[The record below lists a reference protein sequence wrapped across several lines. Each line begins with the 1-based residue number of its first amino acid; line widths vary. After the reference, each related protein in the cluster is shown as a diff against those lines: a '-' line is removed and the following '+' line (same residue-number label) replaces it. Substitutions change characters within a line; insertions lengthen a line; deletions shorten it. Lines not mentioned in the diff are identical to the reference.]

1 MSYSIRKTKCYATS
15 QDRRGSALLIVL
27 GFLSF
32 MVVSAVSFAIYMRS
46 ERMPSSVFRRDVQA
60 RHLVKAGLARA
71 ISEIDDAIR
80 EDPMPIGMERG
91 WAVRVGEGSASPS
104 GNGLYK
110 TVWMQEYER
119 QTNARYYNRWLGRVF
134 MPPNPDSESDW
145 GLMAPSSQ
153 TTPVLNLEALG
164 YLPPAVANDV
174 RILSRGT
181 WSAKW
186 KNFDYGAGRYAYCAV
201 DVSDFFDI
209 NRVSADTIRTSQDRI
224 SLAHLFAQDRSVD
237 QGISSGDIGAFDDFV
252 AQDRGNY
259 SSLKEFPFVSMMDY
273 NLALGARGNN
283 VAQFSSPFYEW
294 LGRSSS
300 PADFYNPVN
309 GGDPTST
316 ALKWIRCKNSC
327 FITDS
332 WLPPSSSSYSFD
344 VSRDGQEVFPLAD
357 ILSQNCTLDQVESS
371 PSAFSRF
378 FVGNSYLFELDKY
391 TLYDYLDRDDVPLS
405 LCFPC
410 TERAP
415 MVAAIQPEVGF
426 KLSVAAD
433 APRTETET
441 LKKHTITDYKI
452 NDAIVPQCELT
463 CAIVFPFRHSGSLN
477 RPFKA
482 KAFVRVFLA
491 AEGVTRRNLDF
502 QTLRPKDSDMEWSET
517 YEPFKLGDVD
527 HVLAFTFVSSAY
539 ETITPPS
546 PVDSEEDMLL
556 NNGNDKKVV
565 FRNFTLPTTI
575 PTEPFFSKRETQRY
589 TEEGAVDG
597 APTTTW
603 KINYRPFKT
612 DGKPIEVNPTD
623 WIDEEKFNSI
633 ASMNFL
639 PYVAVWVRI
648 ENSEGDVVDLV
659 PAMPKDDALNLDN
672 GIGNSGQNSLV
683 AVAPNL
689 NTMPSYL
696 LFSAPSEQAYTV
708 QSSLDGTAYDR
719 ASGPD
724 AWSPGALY
732 TFDPRFNFA
741 AEDWY
746 GANYASDIGDRWLG
760 EVEAELGKEG
770 RDADPF
776 LFVSNQGYLQSLGE
790 LAFLPRLSSFKKNE
804 DSVNENNCRLAQDA
818 GYRSNFAENT
828 YDGVLRTKATLAN
841 RACMWKSYRVFPVGD
856 DGDMSKCGSD
866 GLLRMADATDGG
878 HGFRVSPY
886 TTLTNGMFA
895 ALANT
900 PYDWWAA
907 GTNKVSQGGVN
918 PQDASAKQNQLSS
931 LANSLKYAFNESG
944 GNDTRLEYKDL
955 RKIAT
960 FLMRRF
966 EEAAASGQSWEDM
979 YDNLDWAGS
988 GYSLGELY
996 QSRFWPSG
1004 GWRRTPTLRYNA
1016 DNGCSADPF
1025 RAQIEDT
1032 NDNELKG
1039 GTSGSFYDNLTSAD
1053 RKYLYA
1059 FWRNCFVHRQQ
1070 LFLVFVRAEST
1081 AMGGSGEGQ
1090 IPAQQGGRAVALVW
1104 RDPATPKNQ
1113 TNNPRD
1119 DFDNWVPHRTRVLF
1133 YHQFD

>member
-1 MSYSIRKTKCYATS
+1 MSYSIRKPECGGTS

-80 EDPMPIGMERG
+80 EDPVPIGMERG
-91 WAVRVGEGSASPS
+91 WAVSLAEGSASPG

-110 TVWMQEYER
+110 TPWMQDYER

-134 MPPNPDSESDW
+134 MPPNPDNANDKE
-145 GLMAPSSQ
+145 LMAPSRQ

-186 KNFDYGAGRYAYCAV
+186 KNFDYGSGRYAYCAV

-209 NRVSADTIRTSQDRI
+209 NRVSVDTVRTSQDRI
-224 SLAHLFAQDRSVD
+224 GLAHLFAQDRSVD
-237 QGISSGDIGAFDDFV
+237 RGINDGDVRAFDDFI
-252 AQDRGNY
+252 QKDRGNY
-259 SSLKEFPFVSMMDY
+259 SSLRDYPFVSMMDY
-273 NLALGARGNN
+273 NLALGSRGNN
-283 VAQFSSPFYEW
+283 VAQFSSPFYAW
-294 LGRSSS
+294 LGRASS
-300 PADFYNPVN
+300 PADFYNLIN
-309 GGDPTST
+309 GGNPLST
-316 ALKWIRCKNSC
+316 DLRWIRCRNSC

-332 WLPPSSSSYSFD
+332 WLPPSASSYLFD
-344 VSRDGQEVFPLAD
+344 TSRDGQEVFPQAD
-357 ILSQNCTLDQVESS
+357 ILSQNRTLEQVEV
-371 PSAFSRF
+371 SASKFSEF
-378 FVGNSYLFELDKY
+378 FVGKSYLFELDKY

-410 TERAP
+410 TERTP
-415 MVAAIQPEVGF
+415 MVAAIQPEVSF
-426 KLSVAAD
+426 KLSVAASD
-433 APRTETET
+433 ARTETEGRE
-441 LKKHTITDYKI
+441 KHTITDYKI
-452 NDAIVPQCELT
+452 NDAIVPQCELA
-463 CAIVFPFRHSGSLN
+463 CAIVFPFRHSARLN
-477 RPFKA
+477 KSFKA

-491 AEGVTRRNLDF
+491 EEGVTRRNLNF
-502 QTLRPKDSDMEWSET
+502 QALRPKDDDVEWTQT
-517 YEPFKLGDVD
+517 YDPFKLGDTD
-527 HVLAFTFVSSAY
+527 HVLSFTFVSSAY
-539 ETITPPS
+539 ETIPTHA
-546 PVDSEEDMLL
+546 VNSEEDMLL
-556 NNGNDKKVV
+556 DNGNGKKVV
-565 FRNFTLPTTI
+565 FRSFTPTTI
-575 PTEPFFSKRETQRY
+575 PLPDEPFFSKRETQRY
-589 TEEGAVDG
+589 TTEGAVDG
-597 APTTTW
+597 APVTTW
-603 KINYRPFKT
+603 KINYCPFQA
-612 DGKPIEVNPTD
+612 DGSKISNE
-623 WIDEEKFNSI
+623 WMDEGAFNSI
-633 ASMNFL
+633 AEKKFL

-648 ENSEGDVVDLV
+648 EDSDGAVVDLV

-672 GIGNSGQNSLV
+672 GIGNAGQNTLV
-683 AVAPNL
+683 MVAPNL

-696 LFSAPSEQAYTV
+696 LFSAPSDQAYTF
-708 QSSLDGTAYDR
+708 QSSVSGIMYDR
-719 ASGPD
+719 SAGPD
-724 AWSPGALY
+724 TWSPGALY

-746 GANYASDIGDRWLG
+746 GANYASDIGDQWLR
-760 EVEAELGKEG
+760 EVEAELGKNG

-790 LAFLPRLSSFKKNE
+790 LAFLPRLSNFRNS
-804 DSVNENNCRLAQDA
+804 DSSVELTDCRRAQST
-818 GYRSNFAENT
+818 GSHEQRFAENT
-828 YDGVLRTKATLAN
+828 YDGTLRTKANLAN
-841 RACMWKSYRVFPVGD
+841 IACMWKSYRVFPVGD
-856 DGDMSKCGSD
+856 NGDMTKYGSD
-866 GLLRMADATDGG
+866 GLFRMADATDGG
-878 HGFRVSPY
+878 HGFRVNPY
-886 TTLTNGMFA
+886 TTLTNVMFA

-907 GTNKVSQGGVN
+907 GTNKVSAGGVN
-918 PQDASAKQNQLSS
+918 SQDVSSKQNQLGS

-944 GNDTRLEYKDL
+944 DSDTRLEYKDL

-979 YDNLDWAGS
+979 YDNLDWAGT
-988 GYSLGELY
+988 GYTLGDLY
-996 QSRFWPSG
+996 LASYWPSD
-1004 GWRRTPTLRYNA
+1004 GWRRLPKLRHGA
-1016 DNGCSADPF
+1016 DSSCSADPF

-1032 NDNELKG
+1032 NDNDLKG
-1039 GTSGSFYDNLTSAD
+1039 GTSSSFYDNLTSAD

-1059 FWRNCFVHRQQ
+1059 FWRNCFAHRQQ

-1104 RDPATPKNQ
+1104 RDPATPKDQ
-1113 TNNPRD
+1113 ASNPKD